1 MNKHRPTAGYENILE
16 LSPNYTYSD
25 YSDYYDT
32 EVAEEHQREILHL
45 VSIVVYTISFVFGL
59 IGNGLV
65 IWVTTFKM
73 KMSVKTVWFL
83 NLAIADFVFVL
94 LLPLSIDYVFKNFHW
109 NFGRSFCKI
118 TSFVSLLNMFASVG
132 FLTVI
137 SLDRYLS
144 LVHLTWSQ
152 KYRSPLNAFKLSL
165 GVWVMAGALASPSL
179 HFRDTIHIGDRVIC
193 FNNFHES
200 NYYMAQLRHIIL
212 VCVRFACGFLLPFIT
227 MVVTC
232 ILLALKLRYR
242 GLSMLSNFSKT
253 VSAVIIAF
261 FICWTPYHVFSLME
275 LLVHSHE
282 SPMLHNILRTG
293 FPLATSLAF
302 LNSCL
307 NPILYVLMGK
317 KVKAVIG
324 KSFSVVMKNALR
336 DRSQSATDTEAVPN
350 SFCTETEGECI
361 RLSSV

>member
-1 MNKHRPTAGYENILE
+1 MTKHSPTAEYEDILE
-16 LSPNYTYSD
+16 LSSNYTYSD

-32 EVAEEHQREILHL
+32 EVAEALQRETLHI

-65 IWVTTFKM
+65 IWVTAFKIQI
-73 KMSVKTVWFL
+73 SFKTVWFL

-137 SLDRYLS
+137 SLDRYVS

-152 KYRSPLNAFKLSL
+152 YRSPLNAFKLSL
-165 GVWVMAGALASPSL
+165 GVWVMAGALSSPSL
-179 HFRDTIHIGDRVIC
+179 YFRDTVHVGDRVMC
-193 FNNFHES
+193 FSNFHES
-200 NYYMAQLRHIIL
+200 DRSMAQLRHIIL
-212 VCVRFACGFLLPFIT
+212 VCVRFVCGFLLPFIT
-227 MVVTC
+227 MVVTF
-232 ILLALKLRYR
+232 ILMVRKVRYR
-242 GLSMLSNFSKT
+242 GLPMLSNFSKT
-253 VSAVIIAF
+253 ISAVIIAF

-275 LLVHSHE
+275 LSVHSHG
-282 SPMLHNILRTG
+282 SPMLHYILQTG
-293 FPLATSLAF
+293 FPLVTSLAF
-302 LNSCL
+302 FNSCL

-336 DRSQSATDTEAVPN
+336 DRSQSGTDTEALPN

-361 RLSSV
+361 RFSSV